1 MIVTG
6 KLNLVE
12 IMPETLEEI
21 RILRAWLEGK
31 EPVTLM
37 AVEHDRTKAF
47 SPTKPM
53 TFADFLEMKT
63 ESLPKN
69 DVPDL

>member
-1 MIVTG
+1 MKVNANVNSIS
-6 KLNLVE
+6 
-12 IMPETLEEI
+12 IFPETVDEF
-21 RILRAWLEGK
+21 RIIKAWLEGK

-53 TFADFLEMKT
+53 TFSDFLEMKT

-69 DVPDL
+69 E